1 MAGRLLGAG
10 AQWAA
15 AISGQALGT
24 WLGGTSQGHGCECS
38 CHFETSPDEA
48 LIGLLKGQ
56 LDRALESLSIGCRV
70 LAYYDRDDNYWHERY
85 IIGKVTDTRF
95 IVVTPHFD
103 IYEEDFSESLALC
116 LIGPRGGLPTK
127 LNGHVLRLDMDRFR
141 RNEARLL
148 GEGRQLAK
156 EIREERAGYRP
167 GDEVGLRQPEVV
179 LGDRGVC
186 ELTDGTALAVA
197 KEGTLESTATP
208 RATAEQDLRTL
219 PVRYDARG
227 IRGRD
232 FTDAVDRMSSTAMP
246 DWPIKGPRT
255 TLWLVQQFRRLGQT
269 PLQRHQWWR
278 QTQNLTAADAG
289 VDEHQFLSELLE
301 MGAQTDQLN
310 EGELAVYETVAR
322 RYQLWEE
329 IYANRLREH
338 ESGALRSSGSSA
350 WLDEREIF
358 LGQERGRGGA
368 LVCPELQTWVA
379 ERLQAEAAVLKE
391 RRKGREE
398 KILARGKWLGR
409 PPAPERST
417 IFKGRRRV
425 GAMFSDEDVGGRHR
439 DLLPIP
445 VGAELRSLLSGE
457 GAWGTSPSAKR
468 RSATRR
474 RQDQWLLEGIASLNE
489 LGGQGRQV
497 PSHAPLTAAQRVAVR
512 RLASLYGKW
521 SPPVDRPSPHAA
533 WSLLQGLRPG
543 YSEAEAAGAR
553 TVYQRGNISLPKIGA
568 GKVPLVDVL
577 PADLQS
583 KLESGRG
590 LLRSPEEAAALI
602 RDAGAPRAMDP
613 KLGRLG
619 YDYGHALGEL
629 FASGVIECSSEPVL
643 EEAGMF
649 FVARKDKR
657 LRLICDTRTPNMH
670 FTVPNHTALAT
681 GEALSSLEAS
691 GVNFIGMSSGD
702 VDCCFYQYSLPPWCR
717 RYFNLPTIQSRFLPL
732 EVRNACGL
740 SGKSGQ
746 VRFRFKVVPMGWNW
760 AVHFIQEAHLH
771 IVKSVLPSQPWC
783 VDKHP
788 GIDLS
793 VEDAKVLYIDN
804 FAVLSA
810 SPQRAAQAAYDMKA
824 ALAAKGV
831 VSELDPQA
839 SEVGELLG
847 CELDLRTGCWQVSGR
862 RLWRLYGAL
871 EHLLSRRV
879 KVSGQELERLIGHIV
894 AAFMLRREG
903 LALLHSSYEFVQ
915 ASYTK
920 RQPLWKSVLRELGWV
935 KALLP
940 CLRSDTRRPWSELV
954 TCFDASPWGYGVVE
968 TEWDLG
974 DVQRVGRVSERA
986 RFRGVLATEGAP
998 RERAFEHEVACAPD
1012 PALLLVGRAT
1022 RFPEVSHSTLQS
1034 RTWRVVG
1041 CGRWKRK
1048 EAIHGLEGA
1057 ALTWAVRRA
1066 GRDARQHGARR
1077 LFLGDNMSLT
1087 LAAAKGRA
1095 ANHRLLGVC
1104 RVLLA
1109 VGIAA
1114 DLKIQVRWIPS
1125 EWNPSDAPS
1134 RRFQP
1139 KPRGPDGVP
1148 AAADAGRDGGG
1159 DAAGKAADAGEP
1171 SEAAPPPLRPSRAE
1185 LAQEPFALQPHG
1197 GAPDGAAAA
1206 GQWQPPY
1213 GSPAGAGAVALTS
1226 SPGPRGRRPGA
1237 GWAKE
1242 QARRGWAARKADL
1255 DQRRRRLCPR
1265 QTRLAAAKVRF
1276 ATQQLYLGAVLG
1288 LVRWLCLGCLPDWS
1302 RQTWDETL
1310 AEYIESIYDR
1320 GGSKASTQRL
1330 APALLWAEP
1339 HLHTAGIREVFPLTH
1354 QTLRGWGVL
1363 EPSKSRPPV
1372 PYLVMLAAAT
1382 WLCQAG
1388 KPLSALAIVI
1398 MFETYM
1404 RPSEVLALRARQ
1416 VVLPLPE
1423 EGGASAFLTFVVRAS
1438 EYEVPTKT
1446 NEYDLSVP
1454 LDLQRQQ
1461 WLVKPISFVQAL
1473 REPDALFLGLS
1484 YTELAEDFQSAIEAL
1499 DVGVLRPTLYSLR
1512 HGGASQD
1519 RSMGVRSLGG
1529 VQQRGGWKTFKSVLR
1544 YEKHGRLSLELRKL
1558 SSRQREALRARGR
1571 DCALAF
1577 NKSLV
1582 LHFAPHRTSPVYA

>member
-1 MAGRLLGAG
+1 
-10 AQWAA
+10 WAA

-38 CHFETSPDEA
+38 CHFEASPDEA

-56 LDRALESLSIGCRV
+56 LDRCGPEHLHGQPAFAPDCPACAPCPPGHTGLEVVLALLLGLVLGAVLREALESLSIGCRV

-127 LNGHVLRLDMDRFR
+127 LNGHILRLDMDRFR

-156 EIREERAGYRP
+156 EIREAEGLPEGPPGALADAAADGDAAQLPLPPPPGAPGAAQGGAARAGGAGKSVRWVAAEERAGYKP
-167 GDEVGLRQPEVV
+167 GDEVGLQQPEAV

-186 ELTDGTALAVA
+186 ELTDGTVLAVA
-197 KEGTLESTATP
+197 KEGALESTATP
-208 RATAEQDLRTL
+208 RAAAEQDLRTL

-227 IRGRD
+227 VRVRD

-255 TLWLVQQFRRLGQT
+255 TLWLVQQFKRLGQT

-329 IYANRLREH
+329 IYANRLRGH

-379 ERLQAEAAVLKE
+379 DRLQAEAAVLKE

-398 KILARGKWLGR
+398 KILARGVG
-409 PPAPERST
+409 PGGGDDDSGAPA
-417 IFKGRRRV
+417 K
-425 GAMFSDEDVGGRHR
+425 A
-439 DLLPIP
+439 
-445 VGAELRSLLSGE
+445 
-457 GAWGTSPSAKR
+457 
-468 RSATRR
+468 RR

-583 KLESGRG
+583 KLESGHG

-788 GIDLS
+788 GMDLS

-871 EHLLSRRV
+871 EHLLSSRRV

-894 AAFMLRREG
+894 AALMVRREG

-940 CLRSDTRRPWSELV
+940 
-954 TCFDASPWGYGVVE
+954 AS
-968 TEWDLG
+968 
-974 DVQRVGRVSERA
+974 
-986 RFRGVLATEGAP
+986 GVLATEGAP

-1012 PALLLVGRAT
+1012 PALLLVGRAA

-1066 GRDARQHGARR
+1066 GRDARQH
-1077 LFLGDNMSLT
+1077 
-1087 LAAAKGRA
+1087 
-1095 ANHRLLGVC
+1095 
-1104 RVLLA
+1104 
-1109 VGIAA
+1109 
-1114 DLKIQVRWIPS
+1114 
-1125 EWNPSDAPS
+1125 
-1134 RRFQP
+1134 
-1139 KPRGPDGVP
+1139 
-1148 AAADAGRDGGG
+1148 GG

-1213 GSPAGAGAVALTS
+1213 GPPAGAAAVALTS
-1226 SPGPRGRRPGA
+1226 SPGPRGRHPGA

-1242 QARRGWAARKADL
+1242 
-1255 DQRRRRLCPR
+1255 

-1372 PYLVMLAAAT
+1372 PYLVMLA
-1382 WLCQAG
+1382 
-1388 KPLSALAIVI
+1388 
-1398 MFETYM
+1398 
-1404 RPSEVLALRARQ
+1404 

-1558 SSRQREALRARGR
+1558 SSRQREALRAKGQ

-1577 NKSLV
+1577 NKSL
-1582 LHFAPHRTSPVYA
+1582 